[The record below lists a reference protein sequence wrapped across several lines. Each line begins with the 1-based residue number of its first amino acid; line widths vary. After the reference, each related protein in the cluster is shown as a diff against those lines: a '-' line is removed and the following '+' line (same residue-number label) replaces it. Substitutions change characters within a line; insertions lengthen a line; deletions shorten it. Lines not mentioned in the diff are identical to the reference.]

1 MAEKRIPDR
10 LQAWIDA
17 RKRHHLTHAQVQM
30 ARELGMNPKKLGKL
44 DNHGQERW
52 KAPLPEF
59 IEDLYERRFGKLAPD
74 VVIPIEERA
83 RIEERRRAEEREAKR
98 LRREGA
104 SGIAS
109 AAPGPKATPPAAAPA
124 AADPEAYG
132 EDADDPDRWL

>member
-1 MAEKRIPDR
+1 MAKKRIPDR

-44 DNHGQERW
+44 DNHCQERW

-59 IEDLYERRFGKLAPD
+59 IEDLYAERFGKLAPD